1 VLQLT
6 QLENCLREAMSKID
20 FSQNFEGK
28 KTKKKNTTKKPPD
41 HGALDARMN

>member
-28 KTKKKNTTKKPPD
+28 KTKKNTTKKPPD